1 VSENSERKLTLCG
14 THGAIK
20 RHRRSGEPLCQSCKD
35 FENSKAKENY
45 QKNREVK
52 LVYQSEYNTT
62 HRYQINLWS
71 RQWRKNNVEQER
83 ARNRD
88 YYQRN
93 KDKNLIKAA
102 RRRAMVRG
110 NGIEPYTLKQVLEEY
125 GAICYLC
132 EIPIDLTA
140 PRSARQEGWEYGL
153 HLDHVTPISK
163 GGQDCLDNVAP
174 THAICNLSKGDS

>member
-1 VSENSERKLTLCG
+1 MAELTPHG
-14 THGAIK
+14 TYGAIN
-20 RHRRSGEPLCQSCKD
+20 RHRRSGEPVCQTCKD
-35 FENSKAKENY
+35 FENAQAKERY
-45 QKNREVK
+45 QQNRETK
-52 LVYQSEYNTT
+52 LAYQFEYSKT
-62 HRYQINLWS
+62 HRDQMNAWS
-71 RQWRKNNVEQER
+71 RNWRKENVEQER
-83 ARNRD
+83 ARGRD

-110 NGIEPYTLKQVLEEY
+110 NGVQPYTLEQVLEEY
-125 GAICYLC
+125 GAVCYLC
-132 EIPIDLTA
+132 ETDIDLTA
-140 PRSARQEGWEYGL
+140 PRSARQKGWESGL

>member
-1 VSENSERKLTLCG
+1 MAENSEHG
-14 THGAIK
+14 TYGAIQ
-20 RHRRSGEPLCQSCKD
+20 RHRRSGEPVCQLCKD
-35 FENSKAKENY
+35 FDNAKAKERY
-45 QKNREVK
+45 QKNRAAK
-52 LVYQSEYNTT
+52 LTYQSNYFQT
-62 HRYQINLWS
+62 HKEQANAWS
-71 RQWRKNNVEQER
+71 RQWRKNNLEQER
-83 ARNRD
+83 ARARD

-110 NGIEPYTLKQVLEEY
+110 NGIEPYTLEQVLEEY

-132 EIPIDLTA
+132 EVPINLTA
-140 PRSARQEGWEYGL
+140 SRSARQEGWEYGL